1 MAAPNLIAGLD
12 IGTTKIVAM
21 VAEPDENGE
30 LRILGVGQSASHGL
44 RRGVVV
50 NLEKT
55 ILSVQAAI
63 EEAEKHAGVEI
74 GSVFA
79 GIAGDHIRSI
89 NSRGVIAVGRGGSE
103 ITPADVE
110 RVIEAAK
117 AIALP
122 MDREIIHVIP
132 QEFIVDDQPGI
143 RDPVGMAGV
152 RLEGEIHIITGAVTS
167 AQNIYKSVQRA
178 GVEVE
183 DLVLQPL
190 ASSFAVL
197 TEDEKELGVAMLDL
211 GGGTADLAVFY
222 EGSIRHTAVIGLGGE
237 NVTNDVAIG
246 LRTPRDQAERIKIE
260 HGVALQS
267 MVDSDERIEVP
278 GVGGRAAREVSRD
291 VLAAIIEPRMEEI
304 FALALREIQRSEYAD
319 LLTTGLVLTGGGA
332 MLEGS
337 CELAERVFNMPV
349 KLGIPYGVAGLS
361 TEVATPVFATGVGL
375 LKFALQE
382 GGGRGRRS
390 AFGGGGGLFDV
401 ILNRMRKW
409 IDEFFG

>member
-1 MAAPNLIAGLD
+1 MAGQNLIAGLD
-12 IGTTKIVAM
+12 IGTTKIVAII
-21 VAEPDENGE
+21 AEPDDDGT
-30 LRILGVGQSASHGL
+30 LRILGIGKSPSLGL

-55 ILSVQAAI
+55 IRSI
-63 EEAEKHAGVEI
+63 EDALDSAERLAGVEI

-89 NSRGVIAVGRGGSE
+89 NSRGVIAVSRKGNE
-103 ITPADVE
+103 ITQADVD
-110 RVIEAAK
+110 RVVDAAK

-143 RDPVGMAGV
+143 KDPVGMAGV

-178 GVEVE
+178 GVEVQ

-190 ASSFAVL
+190 ATSYSVL
-197 TEDEKELGVAMLDL
+197 SDDEKELGVAVLDL

-222 EGSIRHTAVIGLGGE
+222 DGSIRHTAVIGLGGE

-246 LRTPRDQAERIKIE
+246 LRTPRDQAELIKIE
-260 HGVALQS
+260 HGVSLQA
-267 MVDSDERIEVP
+267 MVDADERIEVP
-278 GVGGRAAREVSRD
+278 GVGGRPPREVSRD

-304 FALALREIQRSEYAD
+304 FQLTLREIQRSEFAD
-319 LLTTGLVLTGGGA
+319 LLTTGIVITGGGA
-332 MLEGS
+332 MIDGA
-337 CELAERVFNMPV
+337 CELAEQVFDLPV
-349 KLGIPYGVAGLS
+349 KLGIPTGVAGLS
-361 TEVATPVFATGVGL
+361 EEVMTPVYATAVGL
-375 LKFALQE
+375 LQYAMQE
-382 GGGRGRRS
+382 GHGRGRRLLS
-390 AFGGGGGLFDV
+390 SGNGLFDS
-401 ILNRMRKW
+401 ITARMRKW
-409 IDEFFG
+409 IDEFF

>member
-1 MAAPNLIAGLD
+1 MAATNLIAGLD
-12 IGTTKIVAM
+12 IGTTKIVAII
-21 VAEPDENGE
+21 AEPDEDGS
-30 LRILGVGQSASHGL
+30 LRILGVGKSPSLGL

-55 ILSVQAAI
+55 IRSIQDALDT
-63 EEAEKHAGVEI
+63 AERLAGVEV

-89 NSRGVIAVGRGGSE
+89 NSRGVIAVSRRGNE
-103 ITPADVE
+103 ITRDDVD
-110 RVIEAAK
+110 RVIEAAR

-132 QEFIVDDQPGI
+132 QEFIVDDQSGI

-178 GVEVE
+178 GVEVH

-190 ASSFAVL
+190 ATSYAVL
-197 TEDEKELGVAMLDL
+197 SEDEKELGVALLDL

-222 EGSIRHTAVIGLGGE
+222 DGSIRHTAVIGLGGE

-246 LRTPRDQAERIKIE
+246 LRTPRDEAERIKID
-260 HGVALQS
+260 HGIALQS
-267 MVDSDERIEVP
+267 MVEKDEIIEVP
-278 GVGGRAAREVSRD
+278 GVGGRPPREVSRD

-304 FALALREIQRSEYAD
+304 FALTLREIQRSEYVD

-332 MLEGS
+332 MLEGA
-337 CELAERVFNMPV
+337 CELAEQVFDLPV
-349 KLGIPYGVAGLS
+349 KLGIPTGIAGLS
-361 TEVATPVFATGVGL
+361 EEVTTPEYATAVGL
-375 LKFALQE
+375 LKYAVTE
-382 GGGRGRRS
+382 GLGRGRRLLS
-390 AFGGGGGLFDV
+390 TGGGLFDS
-401 ILNRMRKW
+401 ILARMRKW
-409 IDEFFG
+409 MDEFF

>member
-1 MAAPNLIAGLD
+1 MAGQNLITGLD
-12 IGTTKIVAM
+12 IGTTKIVAII
-21 VAEPDENGE
+21 AEPDDDGS
-30 LRILGVGQSASHGL
+30 LRIIGVGKSPSLGL

-55 ILSVQAAI
+55 IRSI
-63 EEAEKHAGVEI
+63 EDALDSAERLAGVEI

-89 NSRGVIAVGRGGSE
+89 NSRGVIAVSRKGNE
-103 ITPADVE
+103 ITQPDVD
-110 RVIEAAK
+110 RVVEAAK

-143 RDPVGMAGV
+143 KDPVGMAGV

-178 GVEVE
+178 GVEVQ

-190 ASSFAVL
+190 ATSYAVL
-197 TEDEKELGVAMLDL
+197 TEDEKELGVAVLDL

-222 EGSIRHTAVIGLGGE
+222 DGSIRHTAVIGLGGE

-246 LRTPRDQAERIKIE
+246 LRTPRDQAELIKID
-260 HGVALQS
+260 HGVSMQA
-267 MVDSDERIEVP
+267 MVDADERIEVP
-278 GVGGRAAREVSRD
+278 GVGGRPPREVSRD

-304 FALALREIQRSEYAD
+304 FQLTLREIQRSEFAD
-319 LLTTGLVLTGGGA
+319 LLTTGMVITGGGA
-332 MLEGS
+332 MIQGA
-337 CELAERVFNMPV
+337 CELAEQVFDLPV
-349 KLGIPYGVAGLS
+349 KLGIPMGVAGLS
-361 TEVATPVFATGVGL
+361 DEVSTPVFATAVGL
-375 LKFALQE
+375 LHYAMQE
-382 GGGRGRRS
+382 GHGRGRRLLS
-390 AFGGGGGLFDV
+390 SGNGLFDS
-401 ILNRMRKW
+401 ITARMRKW
-409 IDEFFG
+409 MDDFF

>member
-1 MAAPNLIAGLD
+1 MAATNLIAGLD
-12 IGTTKIVAM
+12 IGTTKIVAII
-21 VAEPDENGE
+21 AEPDDDGS
-30 LRILGVGQSASHGL
+30 LRILGVGRSPSLGL

-55 ILSVQAAI
+55 IRSIQDALDI
-63 EEAEKHAGVEI
+63 AERLAGVEI

-89 NSRGVIAVGRGGSE
+89 NSRGVIAVSRKGNE
-103 ITPADVE
+103 ITQPDVD

-132 QEFIVDDQPGI
+132 QEFIVDDQSGI

-178 GVEVE
+178 GVEVH

-190 ASSFAVL
+190 ATSYAVL
-197 TEDEKELGVAMLDL
+197 SEDEKELGVAVLDL

-222 EGSIRHTAVIGLGGE
+222 DGSIRHTAVIGLGGE

-246 LRTPRDQAERIKIE
+246 LRTPRDEAERIKIE
-260 HGVALQS
+260 HGIALQS
-267 MVDSDERIEVP
+267 MVEKDEIIEVP
-278 GVGGRAAREVSRD
+278 GVGGRPSREVSRD

-304 FALALREIQRSEYAD
+304 FALALREIQRSEYVD
-319 LLTTGLVLTGGGA
+319 LLSTGLVLTGGGA
-332 MLEGS
+332 MLEGA
-337 CELAERVFNMPV
+337 CELAEQVFDLPV
-349 KLGIPYGVAGLS
+349 KIGIPGGIEGLS
-361 TEVATPVFATGVGL
+361 DEVATPIYATAVGL
-375 LKFALQE
+375 LRYAVME
-382 GGGRGRRS
+382 GLGKGRRFLS
-390 AFGGGGGLFDV
+390 TGGGLFDS
-401 ILNRMRKW
+401 ILARMRRW
-409 IDEFFG
+409 IDEFF

>member
-1 MAAPNLIAGLD
+1 MAGTDLIAGLD
-12 IGTTKIVAM
+12 IGTTKIVAII
-21 VAEPDENGE
+21 AEPDDSGE
-30 LRILGVGQSASHGL
+30 LRVLGVGKSPSIGL

-55 ILSVQAAI
+55 ILSVQDAI
-63 EEAEKHAGVEI
+63 DEAEKHAGVEVGNI
-74 GSVFA
+74 FA

-103 ITPADVE
+103 ISQADVD

-178 GVEVE
+178 GVEVQ

-190 ASSFAVL
+190 ASSYSVL
-197 TEDEKELGVAMLDL
+197 SEDEKELGVAMLDL
-211 GGGTADLAVFY
+211 GGGTTDLAVFY

-237 NVTNDVAIG
+237 NVTNDLAIG

-260 HGVALQS
+260 NGVS
-267 MVDSDERIEVP
+267 MQAMVEQDELLEVP
-278 GVGGRAAREVSRD
+278 GVGGRPAREVSRD

-304 FALALREIQRSEYAD
+304 FALVLREIQRSEYAD

-332 MLEGS
+332 QLDGA

-349 KLGIPYGVAGLS
+349 KLGIPTGIAGLS
-361 TEVATPVFATGVGL
+361 QEVSTPMYATAVGI
-375 LKFALQE
+375 LQYAMIE
-382 GGGRGRRS
+382 GAGRGRR
-390 AFGGGGGLFDV
+390 FIYGRGGGLFDS
-401 ILNRMRKW
+401 ILSRMRKW
-409 IDEFFG
+409 IDDFF

>member
-1 MAAPNLIAGLD
+1 MASTDLIAGLD
-12 IGTTKIVAM
+12 IGTTKIVAII
-21 VAEPDENGE
+21 AEPDDRGE
-30 LRILGVGQSASHGL
+30 LRVLGVGKSPSNGL

-55 ILSVQAAI
+55 ILSVQDALD
-63 EEAEKHAGVEI
+63 EAEKHAGVEV

-89 NSRGVIAVGRGGSE
+89 NSRGVIAVGRGGNE
-103 ITPADVE
+103 ITQADVD

-178 GVEVE
+178 GVEIQ

-190 ASSFAVL
+190 ASSYAVL
-197 TEDEKELGVAMLDL
+197 SEDEKELGVAMLDL

-237 NVTNDVAIG
+237 NVTNDLAIG
-246 LRTPRDQAERIKIE
+246 LRTPRDQAERIKID

-267 MVDSDERIEVP
+267 MVEQDERIEVP
-278 GVGGRAAREVSRD
+278 GVGGRPAREVSRD

-304 FALALREIQRSEYAD
+304 FALSLREIQRSEYAD
-319 LLTTGLVLTGGGA
+319 LLTTGLVLTGGAA
-332 MLEGS
+332 MLDGA

-349 KLGIPYGVAGLS
+349 KLGVPSGMAGLS
-361 TEVATPVFATGVGL
+361 VEVSTPMYATAVGL
-375 LKFALQE
+375 LQYAVKE
-382 GGGRGRRS
+382 GSGRGRR
-390 AFGGGGGLFDV
+390 FVYGRGGGLFES
-401 ILNRMRKW
+401 ILSRMRKW
-409 IDEFFG
+409 IDDFF

>member
-1 MAAPNLIAGLD
+1 MAGTDLIAGLD
-12 IGTTKIVAM
+12 IGTTKIVAII
-21 VAEPDENGE
+21 AEPDENGE
-30 LRILGVGQSASHGL
+30 LRVLGVGKSPSHGL

-55 ILSVQAAI
+55 ILSVQDALD
-63 EEAEKHAGVEI
+63 EAEKHAGVEV
-74 GSVFA
+74 GSIYA

-103 ITPADVE
+103 IARADVD

-178 GVEVE
+178 GVDVQ

-190 ASSFAVL
+190 ASSYSIL
-197 TEDEKELGVAMLDL
+197 SEDEKELGVAMLDL

-237 NVTNDVAIG
+237 NVTNDLAIG
-246 LRTPRDQAERIKIE
+246 LRTPREQAERIKID
-260 HGVALQS
+260 HGVAMQA
-267 MVDSDERIEVP
+267 MVERDELIEVP
-278 GVGGRAAREVSRD
+278 GVGGRPAREVSRD

-332 MLEGS
+332 MLAGA
-337 CELAERVFNMPV
+337 CDLAERVFNMPV
-349 KLGIPYGVAGLS
+349 KIGVPTGIAGLS
-361 TEVATPVFATGVGL
+361 QEVSTPMYATAVGI
-375 LKFALQE
+375 LQYAMSE
-382 GGGRGRRS
+382 GAGRGRR
-390 AFGGGGGLFDV
+390 FVYGRGGGLFES

-409 IDEFFG
+409 IDDFF

>member
-1 MAAPNLIAGLD
+1 MAATNLIAGLD
-12 IGTTKIVAM
+12 IGTTKIVAII
-21 VAEPDENGE
+21 AEPDEGGS
-30 LRILGVGQSASHGL
+30 LRILGVGKSPSLGL

-55 ILSVQAAI
+55 IRSIQDALDT
-63 EEAEKHAGVEI
+63 AERLAGVEI
-74 GSVFA
+74 GSIYA

-89 NSRGVIAVGRGGSE
+89 NSRGVIAVSRRGNE
-103 ITPADVE
+103 ITQPDVD

-132 QEFIVDDQPGI
+132 QEFIVDDQSGI

-178 GVEVE
+178 GVEVH
-183 DLVLQPL
+183 DRVLQPL
-190 ASSFAVL
+190 ATSYAVL
-197 TEDEKELGVAMLDL
+197 SEDEKELGVAVLDL

-222 EGSIRHTAVIGLGGE
+222 DGSIRHTAVIGLGGE

-246 LRTPRDQAERIKIE
+246 LRTPRDEAERIKIE
-260 HGVALQS
+260 HGIALQS
-267 MVDSDERIEVP
+267 MVEKDEIIEVP
-278 GVGGRAAREVSRD
+278 GVGGRPHREVSRD

-304 FALALREIQRSEYAD
+304 FALALREIQRSEYVD

-332 MLEGS
+332 MLEGA
-337 CELAERVFNMPV
+337 CELAEQVFDLPV
-349 KLGIPYGVAGLS
+349 KIGIPGGIAGLS
-361 TEVATPVFATGVGL
+361 EEVATPIYATAVGL
-375 LKFALQE
+375 LRYAVQE
-382 GGGRGRRS
+382 GLGRGRRFLS
-390 AFGGGGGLFDV
+390 TGGGLFDS
-401 ILNRMRKW
+401 ILARMRRW
-409 IDEFFG
+409 MDEFF

>member
-1 MAAPNLIAGLD
+1 MAATNLIAGLD
-12 IGTTKIVAM
+12 IGTTKIVAII
-21 VAEPDENGE
+21 AEPDDDGT
-30 LRILGVGQSASHGL
+30 LRILGVGKSPSLGL

-55 ILSVQAAI
+55 IRSIQDALDI
-63 EEAEKHAGVEI
+63 AERLAGVEI
-74 GSVFA
+74 GAVFA

-89 NSRGVIAVGRGGSE
+89 NSRGVIAVSRKGNE
-103 ITPADVE
+103 ITQPDVD

-122 MDREIIHVIP
+122 MDREIIHIIP
-132 QEFIVDDQPGI
+132 QEFIVDDQSGI

-178 GVEVE
+178 GVEVD

-190 ASSFAVL
+190 ATSYSVL
-197 TEDEKELGVAMLDL
+197 SEDEKELGVAVLDL

-222 EGSIRHTAVIGLGGE
+222 DGSIRHTAVIGLGGE

-246 LRTPRDQAERIKIE
+246 LRTPRDEAERIKIE
-260 HGVALQS
+260 HGIALQA
-267 MVDSDERIEVP
+267 MVEKDEIIEVP
-278 GVGGRAAREVSRD
+278 GVGGRPSREVSRD

-304 FALALREIQRSEYAD
+304 FALALREIQRSEYVD

-332 MLEGS
+332 MLEGA
-337 CELAERVFNMPV
+337 CELAEQVFDLPV
-349 KLGIPYGVAGLS
+349 KIGIPGGIAGLS
-361 TEVATPVFATGVGL
+361 EEVATPIYATAVGL
-375 LKFALQE
+375 LRYAVQE
-382 GGGRGRRS
+382 GLGRGRRFLS
-390 AFGGGGGLFDV
+390 TGGGLFDS
-401 ILNRMRKW
+401 ILARMRRW
-409 IDEFFG
+409 MDEFF

>member
-1 MAAPNLIAGLD
+1 MAGQQLIAGLD
-12 IGTTKIVAM
+12 IGTTKIVAII
-21 VAEPDENGE
+21 AEPDDDGS
-30 LRILGVGQSASHGL
+30 LRVLGVGKSPSLGL

-55 ILSVQAAI
+55 IRSIEDALDAA
-63 EEAEKHAGVEI
+63 ERLAGVEV
-74 GSVFA
+74 GAVFA

-89 NSRGVIAVGRGGSE
+89 NSRGVIAVSRKGNE
-103 ITPADVE
+103 ITKADVE
-110 RVIEAAK
+110 RVIDAAK

-122 MDREIIHVIP
+122 MDREIIHIIP

-143 RDPVGMAGV
+143 KDPVGMAGV

-178 GVEVE
+178 GVEVQ

-190 ASSFAVL
+190 ATSYAVL
-197 TEDEKELGVAMLDL
+197 SEDEKELGVAVLDL

-222 EGSIRHTAVIGLGGE
+222 DGSIRHTAVIGLGGE

-260 HGVALQS
+260 HGVALQA
-267 MVDSDERIEVP
+267 MVQAEERIEVP
-278 GVGGRAAREVSRD
+278 GVGGRSSREVSRD

-304 FALALREIQRSEYAD
+304 FQLTMREIQRSEYAE

-332 MLEGS
+332 MLDGA
-337 CELAERVFNMPV
+337 CELAEQVFDLPV
-349 KLGIPYGVAGLS
+349 KLGIPTGVAGLAE
-361 TEVATPVFATGVGL
+361 EVSTPVYATAVGL
-375 LKFALQE
+375 LQYAMKE
-382 GGGRGRRS
+382 GIGRGRRIL
-390 AFGGGGGLFDV
+390 ATGGGLFDT
-401 ILNRMRKW
+401 ILNRMRRW
-409 IDEFFG
+409 IDEFF

>member
-1 MAAPNLIAGLD
+1 MAGQNVLAGLD
-12 IGTTKIVAM
+12 IGTTKIVALI
-21 VAEPDENGE
+21 AEPQDDGS
-30 LRILGVGQSASHGL
+30 LRVIGVGVSPSLGL

-55 ILSVQAAI
+55 IRSIEDALDAAERQAGI
-63 EEAEKHAGVEI
+63 EI

-89 NSRGVIAVGRGGSE
+89 NSRGVIAVSRKGNE
-103 ITPADVE
+103 ITQADVD
-110 RVIEAAK
+110 RVIEAAR

-132 QEFIVDDQPGI
+132 QEYIVDDQPGI
-143 RDPVGMAGV
+143 KDPVGMAGV

-178 GVEVE
+178 GVEVS

-190 ASSFAVL
+190 ATSYAVL
-197 TEDEKELGVAMLDL
+197 SEDEKELGVAVLDL

-222 EGSIRHTAVIGLGGE
+222 DGSIRHTAVIGLGGE

-260 HGVALQS
+260 HGVSLQA
-267 MVDSDERIEVP
+267 MVQADEIIEVP
-278 GVGGRAAREVSRD
+278 GVGGRAPRQVSRD

-304 FALALREIQRSEYAD
+304 FALTLREMQRSEFMD

-332 MLEGS
+332 MLDGAV
-337 CELAERVFNMPV
+337 ELAEQVFDMPV
-349 KLGIPYGVAGLS
+349 KLGLPSGIEGLS
-361 TEVATPVFATGVGL
+361 EEVATPMFATAVGL
-375 LKFALQE
+375 LQYAVTE
-382 GGGRGRRS
+382 GQGRGRGFRTT
-390 AFGGGGGLFDV
+390 GGGLFDSV
-401 ILNRMRKW
+401 LARMRRW
-409 IDEFFG
+409 IDEFF

>member
-1 MAAPNLIAGLD
+1 MAGQNLIAGLD
-12 IGTTKIVAM
+12 IGTTKIVAII
-21 VAEPDENGE
+21 AEPDDDGT
-30 LRILGVGQSASHGL
+30 LRILGVGKSPSLGL

-55 ILSVQAAI
+55 IRSI
-63 EEAEKHAGVEI
+63 EDALDSAERLAGVEI

-89 NSRGVIAVGRGGSE
+89 NSRGVIAVSRKGNE
-103 ITPADVE
+103 ITQADVD
-110 RVIEAAK
+110 RVVDAAK

-143 RDPVGMAGV
+143 KDPVGMAGV

-178 GVEVE
+178 GVEVQ

-190 ASSFAVL
+190 ATSYSVL
-197 TEDEKELGVAMLDL
+197 SDDEKELGVAVLDL

-222 EGSIRHTAVIGLGGE
+222 DGSIRHTAVIGLGGE

-246 LRTPRDQAERIKIE
+246 LRTPRDQAELIKIE
-260 HGVALQS
+260 HGVSLQA
-267 MVDSDERIEVP
+267 MVDADERIEVP
-278 GVGGRAAREVSRD
+278 GVGGRPPREVSRD

-304 FALALREIQRSEYAD
+304 FQLTLREIQRSEFAD
-319 LLTTGLVLTGGGA
+319 LLTTGIVITGGGA
-332 MLEGS
+332 MIDGA
-337 CELAERVFNMPV
+337 CELAEQVFDLPV
-349 KLGIPYGVAGLS
+349 KLGIPTGVAGLS
-361 TEVATPVFATGVGL
+361 EEVMTPVYATAVGL
-375 LKFALQE
+375 LQYAMQE
-382 GGGRGRRS
+382 GHGRGRRLLS
-390 AFGGGGGLFDV
+390 SGNGLFDS
-401 ILNRMRKW
+401 ITARMRKW
-409 IDEFFG
+409 IDEFF

>member
-1 MAAPNLIAGLD
+1 MAGTDLIAGLD
-12 IGTTKIVAM
+12 LGTTKIVAII
-21 VAEPDENGE
+21 AEPDENGG
-30 LRILGVGQSASHGL
+30 LRVLGVGKSPSNGL

-55 ILSVQAAI
+55 ILSVQDALD
-63 EEAEKHAGVEI
+63 EAEKHAGVEI
-74 GSVFA
+74 GNIYA

-103 ITPADVE
+103 ISQADVD

-178 GVEVE
+178 GVEVQ

-190 ASSFAVL
+190 ASSYSVL
-197 TEDEKELGVAMLDL
+197 SEDEKELGVAMLDL

-237 NVTNDVAIG
+237 NVTNDLAIG

-260 HGVALQS
+260 NGVSMQS
-267 MVDSDERIEVP
+267 MVEQDELIEVP
-278 GVGGRAAREVSRD
+278 GVGGRPAREVSRD

-332 MLEGS
+332 MLDGA
-337 CELAERVFNMPV
+337 CDLAERVFNMPV
-349 KLGIPYGVAGLS
+349 KLGIPTGIAGLS
-361 TEVATPVFATGVGL
+361 QEVSTPMYATAVGILQYAMTEGA
-375 LKFALQE
+375 
-382 GGGRGRRS
+382 GRGRR
-390 AFGGGGGLFDV
+390 FVYGRGGGLFDS

-409 IDEFFG
+409 IDDFF

>member
-1 MAAPNLIAGLD
+1 MASTDLIAGLD
-12 IGTTKIVAM
+12 IGTTKIVAII
-21 VAEPDENGE
+21 AEPDDNGE
-30 LRILGVGQSASHGL
+30 LRVLGVGKSASNGL

-55 ILSVQAAI
+55 ILSVQDALD
-63 EEAEKHAGVEI
+63 EAEKHAGVEV
-74 GSVFA
+74 GAVFA

-89 NSRGVIAVGRGGSE
+89 NSRGVIAVGRGGNE
-103 ITPADVE
+103 ITQADVD

-178 GVEVE
+178 GVEVQ

-190 ASSFAVL
+190 ASSYAVL
-197 TEDEKELGVAMLDL
+197 SEDEKELGVAMLDL

-237 NVTNDVAIG
+237 NVTNDLAIG
-246 LRTPRDQAERIKIE
+246 LRTPRDQAERIKID
-260 HGVALQS
+260 HGVGLQS
-267 MVDSDERIEVP
+267 MVEQDERIEVP
-278 GVGGRAAREVSRD
+278 GVGGRPAREVSRD

-304 FALALREIQRSEYAD
+304 LALSLREIQRSEYAD
-319 LLTTGLVLTGGGA
+319 LLTTGLVLTGGAA
-332 MLEGS
+332 MLDGA

-349 KLGIPYGVAGLS
+349 KLGIPTGMAGLS
-361 TEVATPVFATGVGL
+361 VEVSTPMYATAVGL
-375 LKFALQE
+375 LQYAITE
-382 GGGRGRRS
+382 GSGRGRR
-390 AFGGGGGLFDV
+390 FVYGRGGGLFDS
-401 ILNRMRKW
+401 ILSRMRKW
-409 IDEFFG
+409 IDDFF

>member
-1 MAAPNLIAGLD
+1 MASTDLIAGLD
-12 IGTTKIVAM
+12 IGTTKIVAII
-21 VAEPDENGE
+21 AEPDENNE
-30 LRILGVGQSASHGL
+30 LRVLGVGKSPSNGL

-55 ILSVQAAI
+55 ILSVQDALD
-63 EEAEKHAGVEI
+63 EAEKHAGVEVGNI
-74 GSVFA
+74 FA

-103 ITPADVE
+103 ISQADVD

-178 GVEVE
+178 GVEVQ

-190 ASSFAVL
+190 ASSYSVL
-197 TEDEKELGVAMLDL
+197 SEDEKELGVAMLDL

-237 NVTNDVAIG
+237 NVTNDLAIG

-260 HGVALQS
+260 NGVS
-267 MVDSDERIEVP
+267 MQAMVEQDELIEVP
-278 GVGGRAAREVSRD
+278 GVGGRPAREVSRD

-332 MLEGS
+332 MLDGA

-349 KLGIPYGVAGLS
+349 KLGIPTGIAGLS
-361 TEVATPVFATGVGL
+361 QEVSTPMYATAVGILQYAMTEGA
-375 LKFALQE
+375 
-382 GGGRGRRS
+382 GRGRR
-390 AFGGGGGLFDV
+390 FVYGRGGGLFDS
-401 ILNRMRKW
+401 ILSRMRKW
-409 IDEFFG
+409 IDDFF

>member
-1 MAAPNLIAGLD
+1 MAGQNLIAGLD
-12 IGTTKIVAM
+12 IGTTKIVAII
-21 VAEPDENGE
+21 AEPDDDGT
-30 LRILGVGQSASHGL
+30 LRILGIGKSPSLGL

-55 ILSVQAAI
+55 IRSI
-63 EEAEKHAGVEI
+63 EDALDSAERLAGVEI

-89 NSRGVIAVGRGGSE
+89 NSRGVIAVSRKGNE
-103 ITPADVE
+103 ITQADVD
-110 RVIEAAK
+110 RVVDAAK

-143 RDPVGMAGV
+143 KDPVGMAGV

-178 GVEVE
+178 GVEVQ

-190 ASSFAVL
+190 ATSYSVL
-197 TEDEKELGVAMLDL
+197 SDDEKELGVAVLDL

-222 EGSIRHTAVIGLGGE
+222 DGSIRHTAVIGLGGE

-246 LRTPRDQAERIKIE
+246 LRTPRDQAELIKIE
-260 HGVALQS
+260 HGVSLQA
-267 MVDSDERIEVP
+267 MVDADERIEVP
-278 GVGGRAAREVSRD
+278 GVGGRPPREVSRD

-304 FALALREIQRSEYAD
+304 FQLTLREIQRSEFAD
-319 LLTTGLVLTGGGA
+319 LLTTGMVITGGGA
-332 MLEGS
+332 MIDGA
-337 CELAERVFNMPV
+337 CELAEQVFDLPV
-349 KLGIPYGVAGLS
+349 KLGIPTGVAGLS
-361 TEVATPVFATGVGL
+361 EEVMTPVYATAVGL
-375 LKFALQE
+375 LQYAMQE
-382 GGGRGRRS
+382 GHGRGRRLLS
-390 AFGGGGGLFDV
+390 SGNGLFDS
-401 ILNRMRKW
+401 ITARMRKW
-409 IDEFFG
+409 IDEFF

>member
-1 MAAPNLIAGLD
+1 MAGSSVIAGLD
-12 IGTTKIVAM
+12 IGTTKIVAII
-21 VAEPDENGE
+21 AEPDENGT
-30 LRILGVGQSASHGL
+30 LRILGVGRSPSNGL

-55 ILSVQAAI
+55 ITSIQDAL
-63 EEAEKHAGVEI
+63 EEAEQHAGVQVN
-74 GSVFA
+74 SVYA

-103 ITPADVE
+103 ITPSDVE

-143 RDPVGMAGV
+143 KDPVGMSGV

-197 TEDEKELGVAMLDL
+197 TEDEKELGVGMLDL

-246 LRTPRDQAERIKIE
+246 LRTPRDQAERIKIQ
-260 HGVALQS
+260 HGVALQE
-267 MVDSDERIEVP
+267 MLETEGPIEVP
-278 GVGGRAAREVSRD
+278 GVGGRPPREVSRD

-304 FALALREIQRSEYAD
+304 FALSLREVQRSEYPD

-332 MLEGS
+332 MLSGA
-337 CELAERVFNMPV
+337 CELAEQVFNLPV
-349 KLGIPYGVAGLS
+349 KLGVPAGVAGLGE
-361 TEVATPVFATGVGL
+361 EVATPMYATAVGL
-375 LKFALQE
+375 LHYATKE
-382 GGGRGRRS
+382 GTGGRRRPFGR
-390 AFGGGGGLFDV
+390 GGGLFDS
-401 ILNRMRKW
+401 ILARMRRW
-409 IDEFFG
+409 MDEFF

>member
-1 MAAPNLIAGLD
+1 MAAQNLIAGLD
-12 IGTTKIVAM
+12 IGTTKIVAII
-21 VAEPDENGE
+21 AEPDDDGS
-30 LRILGVGQSASHGL
+30 LRVLGVGKSPSLGL

-55 ILSVQAAI
+55 IRSI
-63 EEAEKHAGVEI
+63 EDALDSAERLAGVEI
-74 GSVFA
+74 GAVFA

-89 NSRGVIAVGRGGSE
+89 NSRGVIAVSRKGNE
-103 ITPADVE
+103 ITQADVE

-122 MDREIIHVIP
+122 MDREIIHVIA

-143 RDPVGMAGV
+143 KDPVGMAGV

-178 GVEVE
+178 GVEIQ

-190 ASSFAVL
+190 ATSYAVL
-197 TEDEKELGVAMLDL
+197 SEDEKELGVAVLDL

-222 EGSIRHTAVIGLGGE
+222 DGSIRHTAVIGLGGE

-246 LRTPRDQAERIKIE
+246 LRTPRDQAELIKIE

-267 MVDSDERIEVP
+267 MVEADDRIEVP
-278 GVGGRAAREVSRD
+278 GVGGRPPREVSRD

-304 FALALREIQRSEYAD
+304 FQLTLREIQRSEYAD
-319 LLTTGLVLTGGGA
+319 LLTTGLVITGGGA
-332 MLEGS
+332 MIDGAS
-337 CELAERVFNMPV
+337 ELAEQVFDLPV
-349 KLGIPYGVAGLS
+349 KLGIPRGVAGLS
-361 TEVATPVFATGVGL
+361 EEVATPVYATAVGL
-375 LKFALQE
+375 LQYAMQE
-382 GGGRGRRS
+382 GYGRGRRMMT
-390 AFGGGGGLFDV
+390 GGSGLFDS
-401 ILNRMRKW
+401 ITARMRRW
-409 IDEFFG
+409 IDEFF

>member
-1 MAAPNLIAGLD
+1 MAGQNLIAGLD
-12 IGTTKIVAM
+12 IGTTKIVAII
-21 VAEPDENGE
+21 AEPDDDGS
-30 LRILGVGQSASHGL
+30 LRILGVGKSPSLGL

-55 ILSVQAAI
+55 IRSIEDALDAA
-63 EEAEKHAGVEI
+63 ERLAGVEV

-89 NSRGVIAVGRGGSE
+89 NSRGVIAVSRKGNE
-103 ITPADVE
+103 ITQPDVD
-110 RVIEAAK
+110 RVIDAAK

-143 RDPVGMAGV
+143 KDPVGMAGV

-178 GVEVE
+178 GVEVH

-190 ASSFAVL
+190 ATSYSVL
-197 TEDEKELGVAMLDL
+197 TEDEKELGVAVLDL

-222 EGSIRHTAVIGLGGE
+222 DGSIRHTAVIGLGGE

-246 LRTPRDQAERIKIE
+246 LRTPRDQAERIKVE
-260 HGVALQS
+260 HGVSLQS
-267 MVDSDERIEVP
+267 MVEADERIEVP
-278 GVGGRAAREVSRD
+278 GVGGRPPREVSRD

-304 FALALREIQRSEYAD
+304 FALTLREIQRAEYAD

-332 MLEGS
+332 MLEGA
-337 CELAERVFNMPV
+337 CELAEQVFDLPV
-349 KLGIPYGVAGLS
+349 KLGLPMGIAGLS
-361 TEVATPVFATGVGL
+361 EEVATPVYATAVGL
-375 LKFALQE
+375 LQYALKE
-382 GGGRGRRS
+382 GVGRGRRFT
-390 AFGGGGGLFDV
+390 ATGGGLFES
-401 ILNRMRKW
+401 ILSRMRRW
-409 IDEFFG
+409 IDEFF

>member
-1 MAAPNLIAGLD
+1 MAGQNVLAGLD
-12 IGTTKIVAM
+12 IGTTKIVALI
-21 VAEPDENGE
+21 AEPEDDGS
-30 LRILGVGQSASHGL
+30 LRVIGVGKSPSLGL

-55 ILSVQAAI
+55 IRSIEDALDAAERQA
-63 EEAEKHAGVEI
+63 GLEI

-89 NSRGVIAVGRGGSE
+89 NSRGVIAVSRKGNE
-103 ITPADVE
+103 ITQADVD
-110 RVIEAAK
+110 RVIEAAR

-122 MDREIIHVIP
+122 MDREIIHVLP

-143 RDPVGMAGV
+143 KDPVGMAGV

-178 GVEVE
+178 GVEVS

-190 ASSFAVL
+190 ATSYAVL
-197 TEDEKELGVAMLDL
+197 SEDEKELGVAVLDL

-222 EGSIRHTAVIGLGGE
+222 DGSIRHTAVIGLGGE

-260 HGVALQS
+260 HGVSLQA
-267 MVDSDERIEVP
+267 MVEADEIIEVP
-278 GVGGRAAREVSRD
+278 GVGGRDPREVSRD

-304 FALALREIQRSEYAD
+304 FALTLREIQRSEYMD

-332 MLEGS
+332 MLDGAV
-337 CELAERVFNMPV
+337 ELAEQVFDMPV
-349 KLGIPYGVAGLS
+349 KLGLPSGIEGLS
-361 TEVATPVFATGVGL
+361 EEVATPMFATAVGL
-375 LKFALQE
+375 LQYAVKE
-382 GGGRGRRS
+382 GQGRGRGFRS
-390 AFGGGGGLFDV
+390 TGGGLFESV
-401 ILNRMRKW
+401 LARMRRW
-409 IDEFFG
+409 IDEFF

>member
-1 MAAPNLIAGLD
+1 MAGQQLIAGLD
-12 IGTTKIVAM
+12 IGTTKIVAII
-21 VAEPDENGE
+21 AEPDEGS
-30 LRILGVGQSASHGL
+30 LRVLGVGKSPSLGL

-55 ILSVQAAI
+55 IRSIEDALDAA
-63 EEAEKHAGVEI
+63 ERLAGVEV
-74 GSVFA
+74 GAVFA

-89 NSRGVIAVGRGGSE
+89 NSRGVIAVSRKGNE
-103 ITPADVE
+103 ITEADVE
-110 RVIEAAK
+110 RVVDAAK

-143 RDPVGMAGV
+143 KDPVGMAGV

-178 GVEVE
+178 GVEVQ

-190 ASSFAVL
+190 ATSYAVL
-197 TEDEKELGVAMLDL
+197 SEDEKELGVAVLDL

-222 EGSIRHTAVIGLGGE
+222 DGSIRHTAVIGLGGE

-260 HGVALQS
+260 HGVALQA
-267 MVDSDERIEVP
+267 MVQAEERIEVP
-278 GVGGRAAREVSRD
+278 GVGGRPPREVSRD

-304 FALALREIQRSEYAD
+304 FQLTMREIQRSEYAE

-332 MLEGS
+332 MLDGA
-337 CELAERVFNMPV
+337 CELAEQVFDLPV
-349 KLGIPYGVAGLS
+349 KLGIPTGVAGLAE
-361 TEVATPVFATGVGL
+361 EVATPVYATAVGL
-375 LKFALQE
+375 LQYAMKE
-382 GGGRGRRS
+382 GVGRGRRIL
-390 AFGGGGGLFDV
+390 ATGGGLFDT
-401 ILNRMRKW
+401 ILNRMRRW
-409 IDEFFG
+409 IDEFF

>member
-1 MAAPNLIAGLD
+1 MAGQNLIAGLD
-12 IGTTKIVAM
+12 IGTTKIVAII
-21 VAEPDENGE
+21 AEPDDDGT
-30 LRILGVGQSASHGL
+30 LRILGVGKSPSLGL

-55 ILSVQAAI
+55 IRSI
-63 EEAEKHAGVEI
+63 EDALDSAERLAGVEI

-89 NSRGVIAVGRGGSE
+89 NSRGVIAVSRKGNE
-103 ITPADVE
+103 ITQADVD
-110 RVIEAAK
+110 RVVDAAK

-143 RDPVGMAGV
+143 KDPVGMAGV

-178 GVEVE
+178 GVEVQ

-190 ASSFAVL
+190 ATSYSVL
-197 TEDEKELGVAMLDL
+197 SDDEKELGVAVLDL

-222 EGSIRHTAVIGLGGE
+222 DGSIRHTAVIGLGGE

-246 LRTPRDQAERIKIE
+246 LRTPRDQAELIKIE
-260 HGVALQS
+260 HGVSLQA
-267 MVDSDERIEVP
+267 MVDADERIEVP
-278 GVGGRAAREVSRD
+278 GVGGRPPREVSRD

-304 FALALREIQRSEYAD
+304 FQLTLREIQRSEFAD
-319 LLTTGLVLTGGGA
+319 LLTTGMVITGGGA
-332 MLEGS
+332 MIDGA
-337 CELAERVFNMPV
+337 CELAEQVFDLPV
-349 KLGIPYGVAGLS
+349 KLGIPTGVAGLS
-361 TEVATPVFATGVGL
+361 EEVMTPVYATAVGL
-375 LKFALQE
+375 LQYAMQE
-382 GGGRGRRS
+382 GHGRGRRLLS
-390 AFGGGGGLFDV
+390 SGNGLFDS
-401 ILNRMRKW
+401 ITARMRKW
-409 IDEFFG
+409 IDEFF

>member
-1 MAAPNLIAGLD
+1 MAGQNLIAGLD
-12 IGTTKIVAM
+12 IGTTKIVAII
-21 VAEPDENGE
+21 AEPDDDGT
-30 LRILGVGQSASHGL
+30 LRILGVGKSPSLGL

-55 ILSVQAAI
+55 IRSI
-63 EEAEKHAGVEI
+63 EDALDSAERLAGVEI

-89 NSRGVIAVGRGGSE
+89 NSRGVIAVSRKGNE
-103 ITPADVE
+103 ITQADVD
-110 RVIEAAK
+110 RVVDAAK

-143 RDPVGMAGV
+143 KDPVGMAGV

-178 GVEVE
+178 GVEVQ

-190 ASSFAVL
+190 ATSYSVL
-197 TEDEKELGVAMLDL
+197 SDDEKELGVAVLDL

-222 EGSIRHTAVIGLGGE
+222 DGSIRHTAVIGLGGE

-246 LRTPRDQAERIKIE
+246 LRTPRDQAELIKIE
-260 HGVALQS
+260 HGVSLQV
-267 MVDSDERIEVP
+267 MVDADERIEVP
-278 GVGGRAAREVSRD
+278 GVGGRPPREVSRD

-304 FALALREIQRSEYAD
+304 FQLTLREIQRSEFAD
-319 LLTTGLVLTGGGA
+319 LLTTGMVITGGGA
-332 MLEGS
+332 MIDGA
-337 CELAERVFNMPV
+337 CELAEQVFDLPV
-349 KLGIPYGVAGLS
+349 KLGIPTGVAGLS
-361 TEVATPVFATGVGL
+361 EEVMTPVYATAVGL
-375 LKFALQE
+375 LQYAIQE
-382 GGGRGRRS
+382 GHGRGRRLLS
-390 AFGGGGGLFDV
+390 SGNGLFDS
-401 ILNRMRKW
+401 ITARMRKW
-409 IDEFFG
+409 IDEFF

>member
-1 MAAPNLIAGLD
+1 MAASNLIAGLD
-12 IGTTKIVAM
+12 IGTTKIVAI
-21 VAEPDENGE
+21 VAEPDEHGE
-30 LRILGVGQSASHGL
+30 MRILGVGQSPSHGL

-55 ILSVQAAI
+55 ILSVQDAV

-178 GVEVE
+178 GVEVQ

-190 ASSFAVL
+190 ASSYATL

-246 LRTPRDQAERIKIE
+246 LRTPRDQAERIKID
-260 HGVALQS
+260 HGVALQA
-267 MVDSDERIEVP
+267 MVDQDERIEVP
-278 GVGGRAAREVSRD
+278 GVGGRPAREVSRD

-332 MLEGS
+332 MLEGA

-349 KLGIPYGVAGLS
+349 KLGVPSGVGGLDS
-361 TEVATPVFATGVGL
+361 EVATPVYATAVGL
-375 LKFALQE
+375 LKYAIQE
-382 GGGRGRRS
+382 GGGRGRRY
-390 AFGGGGGLFDV
+390 AFGKGGGLFDS

>member
-1 MAAPNLIAGLD
+1 MAATNLIAGLD
-12 IGTTKIVAM
+12 IGTTKIVAII
-21 VAEPDENGE
+21 AEPDEDGS
-30 LRILGVGQSASHGL
+30 LRILGVGKSHSLGL

-55 ILSVQAAI
+55 IRSIQDALDAA
-63 EEAEKHAGVEI
+63 ERLAGVEV

-89 NSRGVIAVGRGGSE
+89 NSRGVIAVSRRGNE
-103 ITPADVE
+103 IAQADVD
-110 RVIEAAK
+110 RVIEAAR

-132 QEFIVDDQPGI
+132 QEFIVDDQSGI

-178 GVEVE
+178 GVEVQ

-190 ASSFAVL
+190 ATSYAVL
-197 TEDEKELGVAMLDL
+197 TEDEKELGVAVLDL

-222 EGSIRHTAVIGLGGE
+222 DGSIRHTAVIGLGGE

-246 LRTPRDQAERIKIE
+246 LRTPRDQAERIKIA

-267 MVDSDERIEVP
+267 MVQKDEKIEVP
-278 GVGGRAAREVSRD
+278 GVGGRPAREVSRD

-304 FALALREIQRSEYAD
+304 FALTLREIQRSEYVD
-319 LLTTGLVLTGGGA
+319 LLTTGLVLTGGAA
-332 MLEGS
+332 MLEGT
-337 CELAERVFNMPV
+337 CELAEQVFDLPV
-349 KLGIPYGVAGLS
+349 KLGVPTGIAGLS
-361 TEVATPVFATGVGL
+361 EEVATPVYATAVGL
-375 LKFALQE
+375 LTYAVTE
-382 GGGRGRRS
+382 GLGRGRRFHS
-390 AFGGGGGLFDV
+390 TGGGLFDS
-401 ILNRMRKW
+401 ILARMRRW
-409 IDEFFG
+409 IDEFF

>member
-1 MAAPNLIAGLD
+1 MASTDLIAGLD
-12 IGTTKIVAM
+12 IGTTKIVAII
-21 VAEPDENGE
+21 AEPDDSGE
-30 LRILGVGQSASHGL
+30 LRVLGVGKSASNGL

-55 ILSVQAAI
+55 ILSVQDALD
-63 EEAEKHAGVEI
+63 EAEKHAGVEV

-89 NSRGVIAVGRGGSE
+89 NSRGVIAVGRGGNE
-103 ITPADVE
+103 IAQADVD

-178 GVEVE
+178 GVDVQ

-190 ASSFAVL
+190 ASSYAVL
-197 TEDEKELGVAMLDL
+197 SEDEKELGVAMLDL

-237 NVTNDVAIG
+237 NVTNDLAIG
-246 LRTPRDQAERIKIE
+246 LRTPRDQAERIKID
-260 HGVALQS
+260 HGVGLQS
-267 MVDSDERIEVP
+267 MVEQDERIEVP

-304 FALALREIQRSEYAD
+304 FALSLREIQRSEYAD
-319 LLTTGLVLTGGGA
+319 LLTTGLVLTGGAA
-332 MLEGS
+332 MLDGA

-349 KLGIPYGVAGLS
+349 KLGIPTGMAGLS
-361 TEVATPVFATGVGL
+361 VEVSTPMYATAVGL
-375 LKFALQE
+375 LQYAIKE
-382 GGGRGRRS
+382 GSGRGRR
-390 AFGGGGGLFDV
+390 FVYGRGGGLFDS
-401 ILNRMRKW
+401 ILSRMRKW
-409 IDEFFG
+409 IDDFF